1 MYISIIGEEDLDSQL
16 WDENTSMPF
25 IGMDVILQIYV
36 EARGRKVES
45 EGDSIDY
52 SNLLIDLDQIMR
64 LFFNFNHVNQLD
76 R

>member
-1 MYISIIGEEDLDSQL
+1 
-16 WDENTSMPF
+16 MPF

-36 EARGRKVES
+36 EARGRRVES